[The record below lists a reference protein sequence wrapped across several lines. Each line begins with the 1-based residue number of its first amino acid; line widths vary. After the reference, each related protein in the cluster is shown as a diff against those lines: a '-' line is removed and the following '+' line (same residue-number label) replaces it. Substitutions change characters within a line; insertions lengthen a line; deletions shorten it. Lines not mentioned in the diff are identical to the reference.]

1 MKEHLIKLYFYVTSG
16 QAFVDRFRYLIMGV
30 FALYVMLKLTNPV
43 YLVVM
48 LLAAVPVLFVLGWY
62 EIHKI
67 SKVRERL
74 SVKYGTHYTLKSFEL
89 QEESVKLL
97 QEIKDTLTQ
106 KYGTKS

>member
-1 MKEHLIKLYFYVTSG
+1 MKEAFIKLYFYVTSG

-30 FALYVMLKLTNPV
+30 FALYVMLKLASPV
-43 YLVVM
+43 YLVIM
-48 LLAAVPVLFVLGWY
+48 FLMAIPLLFVLGWY

-74 SVKYGTHYTLKSFEL
+74 SVQHGTHYTLKSFEL

-97 QEIKDTLTQ
+97 KEIRDKL
-106 KYGTKS
+106 YGTTA

>member
-1 MKEHLIKLYFYVTSG
+1 MKEAFIKLYFYVTSG

-30 FALYVMLKLTNPV
+30 FALYVMLKLTNPM

-48 LLAAVPVLFVLGWY
+48 FIMAIPALFILGWY

-67 SKVRERL
+67 SKVREKL
-74 SVKYGTHYTLKSFEL
+74 SVQYGTHYTLKSFEL

-97 QEIKDTLTQ
+97 QEIKDKL
-106 KYGTKS
+106 YGKEN